1 MHRRTFLLLTSAAA
15 SMLAVGPSVARPQIS
30 TDVAPGVNFAGYKTF
45 VWASEAPAPGMNPVA
60 FDRIRTNIESAL
72 NGKGYQ
78 KAAGNAGDL
87 SLILTLGAMQKSQVE
102 SWGRLG
108 LQTDVYQYTQG
119 SLSLD
124 AFDTKTKKA
133 IWHGQAT
140 ETINPDKPNNRAID
154 DGVTKLLAK
163 FPAGGV
169 AGSGAPA
176 PATSP

>member
-1 MHRRTFLLLTSAAA
+1 MDRRSFLLLASAAA
-15 SMLAVGPSVARPQIS
+15 SLLAVGPSIARPQIA
-30 TDVAPGVNFAGYKTF
+30 TDVAPGVNFGAYKTF
-45 VWASEAPAPGMNPVA
+45 AWVSEVAGPGMNPVA

-78 KAAGNAGDL
+78 KAGGNAGDL
-87 SLILTLGAMQKSQVE
+87 SLMLSLGAKQKTQVD

-119 SLSLD
+119 TLSLD
-124 AFDTKTKKA
+124 AYDTKAKKA

-140 ETINPDKPNNRAID
+140 ETVNPDKPNNKAID
-154 DGVTKLLAK
+154 DGIMKLMAK

-169 AGSGAPA
+169 AGSA